1 MKNKEFKIGP
11 VIACIITMLCVGI
24 VYMWNVFQQ
33 PVMDYYGW
41 EKTAVSFISAVNL
54 FAFSAGIFLGGVI
67 VDRKG
72 PRIVNMLS
80 GILFFAGLFLSSML
94 PKSAPW
100 LIYIT
105 YGVLGGVGV
114 GLAYAGATNCLQKWF
129 PTRRGFASAIATCAF
144 GTSIVVCVPIAQAF
158 LQKGVPFAFRWL
170 GIILG
175 AIVFVCAFF
184 IFTPPKGYM
193 ADKIP
198 PRAEEKAPYS
208 VGEALKDPRFWFM
221 CTPLFFM
228 TVTYMVVNPI
238 IRTLG
243 AERGLSPALLTTTS
257 MLVGIASAVSRFIVP
272 TISDKLGRAKS
283 ILVMTVLMLVCALLM
298 IFVGGVA
305 YTIVIFL
312 IVCAYSGPAGV
323 YPAMTGDSFGMKN
336 TGTIFGL
343 SFFCIGFSSLF
354 ATWMTGVITKA
365 TGGNYTWVF
374 IASAILCLIPIY
386 CLAIYDKVGAKRK
399 AEREAKLAAEAAI
412 PAEVTDAVTAAAE
425 TADSRAEQRAEKI
438 INEAEIKAEEPQQ

>member
-1 MKNKEFKIGP
+1 MEKRGFRIAP
-11 VIACIITMLCVGI
+11 VIACVVTMLCVGI

-33 PVMDYYGW
+33 PVMDHYGW

-54 FAFSAGIFLGGVI
+54 FAFTAGIFLGGVI
-67 VDRKG
+67 VDRRG
-72 PRIVNMLS
+72 PRIVNMIS
-80 GILFFAGLFLSSML
+80 GVLFFVGLFLSSVL

-100 LIYIT
+100 LIYVT

-114 GLAYAGATNCLQKWF
+114 GLAYAGATNCLQKWL
-129 PTRRGFASAIATCAF
+129 PARRGFASAIATCAF
-144 GTSIVVCVPIAQAF
+144 GTSIVVCVPIAKAF
-158 LQKGVPFAFRWL
+158 LRQGVPFAFRML
-170 GIILG
+170 GSILG

-184 IFTPPKGYM
+184 IFTPPGGYM
-193 ADKIP
+193 ADKLP

-238 IRTLG
+238 IQTLG

-272 TISDKLGRAKS
+272 TISDRLGRARS

-298 IFVGGVA
+298 IFVRGPL
-305 YTIVIFL
+305 YTVVIFL

-323 YPAMTGDSFGMKN
+323 YPAMTGDAFGMKN

-343 SFFCIGFSSLF
+343 AFFCIGFSSLF
-354 ATWMTGVITKA
+354 ATWLTGAIAGA
-365 TGGNYTWVF
+365 TGGYTWVF
-374 IASAILCLIPIY
+374 FASAVLCLIPLF
-386 CLAIYDKVGAKRK
+386 CLAVYDKVDKK
-399 AEREAKLAAEAAI
+399 KKEERAVRLAHGNAPE
-412 PAEVTDAVTAAAE
+412 
-425 TADSRAEQRAEKI
+425 
-438 INEAEIKAEEPQQ
+438 N

>member
-1 MKNKEFKIGP
+1 MPSGGIMMDKKEFRIAP

-54 FAFSAGIFLGGVI
+54 FAFTAGIFLGGVI
-67 VDRKG
+67 VDRRG
-72 PRIVNMLS
+72 PRIVNMIS
-80 GILFFAGLFLSSML
+80 GVMFFVGLFLSSVL

-144 GTSIVVCVPIAQAF
+144 GTSIVVCVPIAKAF
-158 LQKGVPFAFRWL
+158 LKQGVPFAFRML

-184 IFTPPKGYM
+184 IFTPPPGYM
-193 ADKIP
+193 ASRIP

-208 VGEALKDPRFWFM
+208 VREALKDPRFWFM

-238 IRTLG
+238 IQTLG
-243 AERGLSPALLTTTS
+243 TERGLSPALLTTTA

-272 TISDKLGRAKS
+272 TISDKLGRARS

-298 IFVGGVA
+298 IFAKGPLL
-305 YTIVIFL
+305 TLVIFL

-323 YPAMTGDSFGMKN
+323 YPAMTGDAFGMKN

-343 SFFCIGFSSLF
+343 AFFCIGFSSLF
-354 ATWMTGVITKA
+354 ATWLTGVIVRA
-365 TGGNYTWVF
+365 TGGYTWAF
-374 IASAILCLIPIY
+374 IASAVLCLIPIF
-386 CLAIYDKVGAKRK
+386 CLSIYDRVDRRK
-399 AEREAKLAAEAAI
+399 KEERASRLESEAGQK
-412 PAEVTDAVTAAAE
+412 
-425 TADSRAEQRAEKI
+425 
-438 INEAEIKAEEPQQ
+438 N

>member
-1 MKNKEFKIGP
+1 MDRKEFKIAP

-54 FAFSAGIFLGGVI
+54 FAFTAGIFLGGVI

-72 PRIVNMLS
+72 PRVVNMIS
-80 GILFFAGLFLSSML
+80 GVLFFIGLFLSSLL

-144 GTSIVVCVPIAQAF
+144 GTSIVVCVPIAKAF
-158 LQKGVPFAFRWL
+158 LEHGVPFAFRML

-193 ADKIP
+193 ADRIP

-208 VGEALKDPRFWFM
+208 VKEALKDPRFWFM

-238 IRTLG
+238 IQTLG
-243 AERGLSPALLTTTS
+243 TERNLSPALLTTTA

-272 TISDKLGRAKS
+272 TISDKLGRARS

-298 IFVGGVA
+298 IFAKGPL
-305 YTIVIFL
+305 YTVVIFL

-323 YPAMTGDSFGMKN
+323 YPAMTGDAFGMKN

-343 SFFCIGFSSLF
+343 AFFCIGFSSLF
-354 ATWMTGVITKA
+354 ATWLTGVIVRA
-365 TGGNYTWVF
+365 TGGYTWAF
-374 IASAILCLIPIY
+374 IASAALCLIPIF
-386 CLAIYDKVGAKRK
+386 CLSVYDRVDRKKK
-399 AEREAKLAAEAAI
+399 AERASRLESM
-412 PAEVTDAVTAAAE
+412 PAQE
-425 TADSRAEQRAEKI
+425 
-438 INEAEIKAEEPQQ
+438 N

>member
-1 MKNKEFKIGP
+1 MDKKEFKIAP

-54 FAFSAGIFLGGVI
+54 FAFTAGIFLGGVI
-67 VDRKG
+67 VDRRG
-72 PRIVNMLS
+72 PRIVNMIS
-80 GILFFAGLFLSSML
+80 GVLFFVGLFLSSVL
-94 PKSAPW
+94 PKSTPW
-100 LIYIT
+100 LIYVT

-144 GTSIVVCVPIAQAF
+144 GTSIVVCVPIAKAF
-158 LQKGVPFAFRWL
+158 LERGVPFAFRML
-170 GIILG
+170 GTILG

-184 IFTPPKGYM
+184 IFTPPRGYM
-193 ADKIP
+193 ADRIP

-208 VGEALKDPRFWFM
+208 VGEALRDPRFWFM

-238 IRTLG
+238 IQTLG
-243 AERGLSPALLTTTS
+243 TERGLSPALLTTTS

-283 ILVMTVLMLVCALLM
+283 ILVMSVLMLVCALLM
-298 IFVGGVA
+298 IFVRGA
-305 YTIVIFL
+305 LYTVVIFL

-323 YPAMTGDSFGMKN
+323 YPAMTGDAFGMKN

-343 SFFCIGFSSLF
+343 AFFCIGFSSLF
-354 ATWMTGVITKA
+354 ATWLTGVIVKA
-365 TGGNYTWVF
+365 TGGYTWVF
-374 IASAILCLIPIY
+374 IASAILCLIPLY
-386 CLAIYDKVGAKRK
+386 CLAVYDRVDKKKK
-399 AEREAKLAAEAAI
+399 AERVARLEGEAA
-412 PAEVTDAVTAAAE
+412 
-425 TADSRAEQRAEKI
+425 R
-438 INEAEIKAEEPQQ
+438 EP

>member
-1 MKNKEFKIGP
+1 MDKKEFRIAP

-54 FAFSAGIFLGGVI
+54 FAFTAGIFLGGVI
-67 VDRKG
+67 VDRRG
-72 PRIVNMLS
+72 PRIVNMIS
-80 GILFFAGLFLSSML
+80 GVMFFVGLFLSSVL

-144 GTSIVVCVPIAQAF
+144 GTSIVVCVPIAKAF
-158 LQKGVPFAFRWL
+158 LKQGVPFAFRML

-184 IFTPPKGYM
+184 IFTPPPGYM
-193 ADKIP
+193 ASRIP

-208 VGEALKDPRFWFM
+208 VREALKDPRFWFM

-238 IRTLG
+238 IQTLG
-243 AERGLSPALLTTTS
+243 TERGLSPALLTTTA

-272 TISDKLGRAKS
+272 TISDKLGRARS

-298 IFVGGVA
+298 IFARGPL
-305 YTIVIFL
+305 YTVVIFL

-323 YPAMTGDSFGMKN
+323 YPAMTGDAFGMKN

-343 SFFCIGFSSLF
+343 AFFCIGFSSLF
-354 ATWMTGVITKA
+354 ATWLTGVIVKA
-365 TGGNYTWVF
+365 TGGYTWAF
-374 IASAILCLIPIY
+374 IASAVLCLIPIF
-386 CLAIYDKVGAKRK
+386 CLSIYDRVDRRK
-399 AEREAKLAAEAAI
+399 KEERASRLESEAGQK
-412 PAEVTDAVTAAAE
+412 
-425 TADSRAEQRAEKI
+425 
-438 INEAEIKAEEPQQ
+438 N

>member
-1 MKNKEFKIGP
+1 MDKKEFRIAP

-54 FAFSAGIFLGGVI
+54 FAFTAGIFLGGVI
-67 VDRKG
+67 VDRRG
-72 PRIVNMLS
+72 PRIVNMIS
-80 GILFFAGLFLSSML
+80 GVMFFVGLFLSSVL

-144 GTSIVVCVPIAQAF
+144 GTSIVVCVPIAKAF
-158 LQKGVPFAFRWL
+158 LKQGVPFAFRML

-193 ADKIP
+193 ASRIP

-208 VGEALKDPRFWFM
+208 VREALKDPRFWFM

-238 IRTLG
+238 IQTLG
-243 AERGLSPALLTTTS
+243 TERGLSPALLTTTA

-272 TISDKLGRAKS
+272 TISDKLGRARS

-298 IFVGGVA
+298 IFAKGPL
-305 YTIVIFL
+305 YTVVIFL

-323 YPAMTGDSFGMKN
+323 YPAMTGDAFGMKN

-343 SFFCIGFSSLF
+343 AFFCIGFSSLF
-354 ATWMTGVITKA
+354 ATWLTGVIVKA
-365 TGGNYTWVF
+365 TGGYTWAF
-374 IASAILCLIPIY
+374 IASAVLCLIPIF
-386 CLAIYDKVGAKRK
+386 CLSIYDRVDRRK
-399 AEREAKLAAEAAI
+399 KEERASRLESEAGQK
-412 PAEVTDAVTAAAE
+412 
-425 TADSRAEQRAEKI
+425 
-438 INEAEIKAEEPQQ
+438 N

>member
-1 MKNKEFKIGP
+1 MEKKEFRIAP

-54 FAFSAGIFLGGVI
+54 FAFTAGIFLGGVI
-67 VDRKG
+67 VDRRG
-72 PRIVNMLS
+72 PRIVNMIS
-80 GILFFAGLFLSSML
+80 GVMFFIGLFLSSVL

-144 GTSIVVCVPIAQAF
+144 GTSIVVCVPIAKAF
-158 LQKGVPFAFRWL
+158 LKQGVPFAFRML

-193 ADKIP
+193 AARIP

-208 VGEALKDPRFWFM
+208 VREALKDPRFWFM

-238 IRTLG
+238 IQTLG
-243 AERGLSPALLTTTS
+243 TERGLSPALLTTTA

-272 TISDKLGRAKS
+272 TLSDKLGRARS

-298 IFVGGVA
+298 IFVKGPL
-305 YTIVIFL
+305 YTVVIFL

-323 YPAMTGDSFGMKN
+323 YPAMTGDAFGMKN

-343 SFFCIGFSSLF
+343 AFFCIGFSSLF
-354 ATWMTGVITKA
+354 ATWLTGLIVKA
-365 TGGNYTWVF
+365 TGGYTWAF
-374 IASAILCLIPIY
+374 IASAVLCLIPIY
-386 CLAIYDKVGAKRK
+386 CLSIYDRVDRRK
-399 AEREAKLAAEAAI
+399 KEERASKLEHEAGE
-412 PAEVTDAVTAAAE
+412 
-425 TADSRAEQRAEKI
+425 S
-438 INEAEIKAEEPQQ
+438 N

>member
-1 MKNKEFKIGP
+1 
-11 VIACIITMLCVGI
+11 
-24 VYMWNVFQQ
+24 
-33 PVMDYYGW
+33 
-41 EKTAVSFISAVNL
+41 
-54 FAFSAGIFLGGVI
+54 
-67 VDRKG
+67 
-72 PRIVNMLS
+72 
-80 GILFFAGLFLSSML
+80 
-94 PKSAPW
+94 
-100 LIYIT
+100 
-105 YGVLGGVGV
+105 
-114 GLAYAGATNCLQKWF
+114 
-129 PTRRGFASAIATCAF
+129 
-144 GTSIVVCVPIAQAF
+144 
-158 LQKGVPFAFRWL
+158 
-170 GIILG
+170 
-175 AIVFVCAFF
+175 
-184 IFTPPKGYM
+184 
-193 ADKIP
+193 
-198 PRAEEKAPYS
+198 EEKAPYS
-208 VGEALKDPRFWFM
+208 VGEALRDPRFWFM

-243 AERGLSPALLTTTS
+243 TERGLSPALLTTTS

-298 IFVGGVA
+298 IFVRGPI

-323 YPAMTGDSFGMKN
+323 YPAMTGDAFGMKN

-399 AEREAKLAAEAAI
+399 AAREARLAAEAAEN
-412 PAEVTDAVTAAAE
+412 AEVE
-425 TADSRAEQRAEKI
+425 
-438 INEAEIKAEEPQQ
+438 

>member
-1 MKNKEFKIGP
+1 MTMDKKEFRIAP
-11 VIACIITMLCVGI
+11 VIACIVTMLCVGI

-33 PVMDYYGW
+33 PVMDHYGW

-54 FAFSAGIFLGGVI
+54 FAFTAGIFLGGVI
-67 VDRKG
+67 VDRRG
-72 PRIVNMLS
+72 PRVVNMIS
-80 GILFFAGLFLSSML
+80 GVMFFVGLFLSSVL
-94 PKSAPW
+94 PKGAPW
-100 LIYIT
+100 LIYLT

-144 GTSIVVCVPIAQAF
+144 GTSIVVCVPIAKAF
-158 LQKGVPFAFRWL
+158 LKQGVPFAFRML

-184 IFTPPKGYM
+184 ISTPPKGYM
-193 ADKIP
+193 ADRIP
-198 PRAEEKAPYS
+198 ARAEEKAPYS
-208 VGEALKDPRFWFM
+208 VREALKDPRFWFM

-238 IRTLG
+238 IQTLG
-243 AERGLSPALLTTTS
+243 AERGLSPGLLTTTA

-272 TISDKLGRAKS
+272 TLSDKLGRARS

-298 IFVGGVA
+298 IFVKGPL
-305 YTIVIFL
+305 YTAVIFL

-323 YPAMTGDSFGMKN
+323 YPAMTGDAFGMKN

-343 SFFCIGFSSLF
+343 AFFCIGFSSLF
-354 ATWMTGVITKA
+354 ATWLTGVIVRA
-365 TGGNYTWVF
+365 TGGYTWAFV
-374 IASAILCLIPIY
+374 ASAALCLIPII
-386 CLAIYDKVGAKRK
+386 CLSVYDRVDRKKK
-399 AEREAKLAAEAAI
+399 AERAAQLER
-412 PAEVTDAVTAAAE
+412 E
-425 TADSRAEQRAEKI
+425 TAQE
-438 INEAEIKAEEPQQ
+438 N

>member
-1 MKNKEFKIGP
+1 
-11 VIACIITMLCVGI
+11 MLCVGI

-33 PVMDYYGW
+33 PVMDHYGW

-54 FAFSAGIFLGGVI
+54 FAFTAGIFLGGVI

-72 PRIVNMLS
+72 PRVVNMIS
-80 GILFFAGLFLSSML
+80 GVLFFIGLFLSSVL
-94 PKSAPW
+94 PKNAPW

-105 YGVLGGVGV
+105 YGVLGGIGV

-129 PTRRGFASAIATCAF
+129 PSRRGFASAIATCAF
-144 GTSIVVCVPIAQAF
+144 GTSIVVCVPIAKAF
-158 LQKGVPFAFRWL
+158 LEHGVPFAFRML

-184 IFTPPKGYM
+184 VFTPPNGYM
-193 ADKIP
+193 ADRIP

-208 VGEALKDPRFWFM
+208 VKEALKDPRFWFM

-238 IRTLG
+238 IQTLG
-243 AERGLSPALLTTTS
+243 TERGLSPALLTTTA

-272 TISDKLGRAKS
+272 TISDKLGRARS

-298 IFVGGVA
+298 IFVKGPL
-305 YTIVIFL
+305 YTVVIFL

-323 YPAMTGDSFGMKN
+323 YPAMTGDAFGMKN

-343 SFFCIGFSSLF
+343 AFFCIGFSSLF
-354 ATWMTGVITKA
+354 ATWLTGVIVRA
-365 TGGNYTWVF
+365 TGGYTWVF
-374 IASAILCLIPIY
+374 IASATLCLVPIF
-386 CLAIYDKVGAKRK
+386 CLSVYDRVDRKKK
-399 AEREAKLAAEAAI
+399 AERASRLESGAAQE
-412 PAEVTDAVTAAAE
+412 
-425 TADSRAEQRAEKI
+425 
-438 INEAEIKAEEPQQ
+438 N

>member
-1 MKNKEFKIGP
+1 MMDKKEFRIAP

-54 FAFSAGIFLGGVI
+54 FAFTAGIFLGGVI
-67 VDRKG
+67 VDRRG
-72 PRIVNMLS
+72 PRIVNMIS
-80 GILFFAGLFLSSML
+80 GVMFFVGLFLSSVL

-144 GTSIVVCVPIAQAF
+144 GTSIVVCVPIAKAF
-158 LQKGVPFAFRWL
+158 LKQGVPFAFRML

-184 IFTPPKGYM
+184 IFTPPPGYM
-193 ADKIP
+193 ASRIP

-208 VGEALKDPRFWFM
+208 VREALKDPRFWFM

-238 IRTLG
+238 IQTLG
-243 AERGLSPALLTTTS
+243 TERGLSPALLTTTA

-272 TISDKLGRAKS
+272 TISDKLGRARS
-283 ILVMTVLMLVCALLM
+283 ILVMTVLMLICALLM
-298 IFVGGVA
+298 IFVKGPI
-305 YTIVIFL
+305 YTVVIFL

-323 YPAMTGDSFGMKN
+323 YPAMTGDAFGMKN

-343 SFFCIGFSSLF
+343 AFFCIGFSSLF
-354 ATWMTGVITKA
+354 ATWLTGVIVKA
-365 TGGNYTWVF
+365 TGGYTWVF
-374 IASAILCLIPIY
+374 IASAILCLIPLY
-386 CLAIYDKVGAKRK
+386 CLSIYDKVDRKKK
-399 AEREAKLAAEAAI
+399 AERASRLAR
-412 PAEVTDAVTAAAE
+412 E
-425 TADSRAEQRAEKI
+425 TAQES
-438 INEAEIKAEEPQQ
+438 

>member
-1 MKNKEFKIGP
+1 MDKKEFKLAP

-33 PVMDYYGW
+33 PVMDHYGW

-54 FAFSAGIFLGGVI
+54 FAFTAGIFLGGVI
-67 VDRKG
+67 VDRRG
-72 PRIVNMLS
+72 PRLVNMIS
-80 GILFFAGLFLSSML
+80 GVLFFVGLFLSSVL

-144 GTSIVVCVPIAQAF
+144 GTSIVVCVPIAKAF
-158 LQKGVPFAFRWL
+158 LGRGVPFAFRML

-208 VGEALKDPRFWFM
+208 VKEALKDARFWFM

-238 IRTLG
+238 IQTLG
-243 AERGLSPALLTTTS
+243 TERGLSPALLTTTA

-272 TISDKLGRAKS
+272 TLSDKLGRAKS

-298 IFVGGVA
+298 IFVKGPL
-305 YTIVIFL
+305 YTVVIFL

-323 YPAMTGDSFGMKN
+323 YPAMTGDAFGMKN

-343 SFFCIGFSSLF
+343 AFFCIGFSSLF
-354 ATWMTGVITKA
+354 ATWLTGVIVKA
-365 TGGNYTWVF
+365 TGGYTGVF
-374 IASAILCLIPIY
+374 IASAVLCLIPLY
-386 CLAIYDKVGAKRK
+386 CLSVYDRVDKKKK
-399 AEREAKLAAEAAI
+399 AERA
-412 PAEVTDAVTAAAE
+412 
-425 TADSRAEQRAEKI
+425 SRLE
-438 INEAEIKAEEPQQ
+438 

>member
-1 MKNKEFKIGP
+1 MDKKEFKIAP
-11 VIACIITMLCVGI
+11 VLACIITMLCVGI

-54 FAFSAGIFLGGVI
+54 FAFTAGIFLGGVI

-72 PRIVNMLS
+72 PRIVNMIS
-80 GILFFAGLFLSSML
+80 GVLFFVGLFLSSVL

-144 GTSIVVCVPIAQAF
+144 GTSIVVCVPIAKAF
-158 LQKGVPFAFRWL
+158 LEQGVPFAFRML
-170 GIILG
+170 GSILG

-208 VGEALKDPRFWFM
+208 VKEALKDPRFWFM

-238 IRTLG
+238 IQTLG
-243 AERGLSPALLTTTS
+243 RERGLSPALLTTTA

-272 TISDKLGRAKS
+272 TISDKLGRARS

-298 IFVGGVA
+298 IFVKGA
-305 YTIVIFL
+305 LYTVVIFL

-323 YPAMTGDSFGMKN
+323 YPAMTGDAFGMKN

-343 SFFCIGFSSLF
+343 AFFCIGFSSLF
-354 ATWMTGVITKA
+354 ATWLTGMIVKA
-365 TGGNYTWVF
+365 TGGYTWVF
-374 IASAILCLIPIY
+374 IASAILCLIPLY
-386 CLAIYDKVGAKRK
+386 CLFIYDRVDKKKK
-399 AEREAKLAAEAAI
+399 AERSSRLAC
-412 PAEVTDAVTAAAE
+412 E
-425 TADSRAEQRAEKI
+425 TAQE
-438 INEAEIKAEEPQQ
+438 N

>member
-1 MKNKEFKIGP
+1 MIRKNCIYGGKSVDKKGFKIAP

-54 FAFSAGIFLGGVI
+54 FGFTAGIFLGGVI

-72 PRIVNMLS
+72 PRIVNMIS
-80 GILFFAGLFLSSML
+80 GVLFFVGLFLSSML
-94 PKSAPW
+94 PKSTPW

-129 PTRRGFASAIATCAF
+129 PIRRGFASAIATCAF
-144 GTSIVVCVPIAQAF
+144 GTSIVVCVPIAKAF
-158 LQKGVPFAFRWL
+158 LLQGVPFAFRML

-175 AIVFVCAFF
+175 AIVFICAFF

-198 PRAEEKAPYS
+198 PRTEEKAPYS

-238 IRTLG
+238 IQTLG
-243 AERGLSPALLTTTS
+243 TERGLSPALLTTTA

-298 IFVGGVA
+298 IFVRGPL
-305 YTIVIFL
+305 YTVVIFL

-323 YPAMTGDSFGMKN
+323 YPAMTGDAFGMKN

-343 SFFCIGFSSLF
+343 AFFCIGFSSLF
-354 ATWMTGVITKA
+354 ATWLTGVIVKM
-365 TGGNYTWVF
+365 TGGYTWVF
-374 IASAILCLIPIY
+374 VASAVLCLIPLY
-386 CLAIYDKVGAKRK
+386 CLSIYDRVDRKKK
-399 AEREAKLAAEAAI
+399 AERASRLAHEAAQ
-412 PAEVTDAVTAAAE
+412 ED
-425 TADSRAEQRAEKI
+425 
-438 INEAEIKAEEPQQ
+438 